1 MPTTDLSPPV
11 FSSFPPDIHSISSR
25 TALSLKLFCRCAA
38 EEMSTEQSWGQR
50 CILSHSK
57 HSKTIALYSGSK
69 TVINFALLKFRPR
82 PVSPRNILSPSFS
95 PASPLL
101 MVHTT
106 PFRSRYDLHQCILIF
121 MESATFAEQ
130 QRRPTKQRKIKST
143 KHTLIQLSAG
153 KAKAS

>member
-1 MPTTDLSPPV
+1 MRSGRNVYRTVMRTTL
-11 FSSFPPDIHSISSR
+11 
-25 TALSLKLFCRCAA
+25 
-38 EEMSTEQSWGQR
+38 
-50 CILSHSK
+50 ILSHSK

-69 TVINFALLKFRPR
+69 TVIHLALLKFRPR

-95 PASPLL
+95 LASPLL

-106 PFRSRYDLHQCILIF
+106 PFRSRYELHQYILIF
-121 MESATFAEQ
+121 MESAAFPEQ
-130 QRRPTKQRKIKST
+130 QRRPTKQRKMKST